1 MNFPKRNVLYAVTDR
16 RGLDMPLE
24 KAVELALAGGV
35 NVIQLREKN
44 TDFTEFLAL
53 AEKLRKVTSAYGVP
67 LIINDNVDIAIASG
81 ADGVHLGQGDGDVRE
96 ARDRLGGDKIIGV
109 SARTV
114 EQALFAKENGA
125 DYLGVGAAFSTS
137 TKADAKHIERAMYRK
152 IRDAV
157 DIPIVAIGG
166 ITAENIHGLEG
177 LGIDGA
183 AVVSAIFSAKDIKKA
198 AQELAAAVK
207 KL

>member
-81 ADGVHLGQGDGDVRE
+81 ADGVHLGQGDGDVKE

-152 IRDAV
+152 IRAAV